1 MIVPAWYFRDWNNNK
16 AVLRLSLCSGNFY
29 GSEIRHVWDFSGV
42 KFWSR
47 DFGGV
52 CLKPLGFF
60 LVLIFVPVRSSLS
73 LEIRGIPPG
82 TPSWLVSSI
91 GRVLHRPWSQ
101 RSRVWI
107 LYELEFS
114 FKTSVLCSCK
124 SCVIVSKLTIGTVGI
139 FLWFVCSNLGDYLP
153 PVLSA
158 GGHGGLNLPYMD
170 FNCDMHHLQSW
181 DPFVSTTDWNLW
193 AGYETFFAALD
204 IWNRC
209 SLWIKCF
216 WE

>member
-1 MIVPAWYFRDWNNNK
+1 MVRKFGMHGIFRG
-16 AVLRLSLCSGNFY
+16 LNFDP
-29 GSEIRHVWDFSGV
+29 GILGGFVWTPWDFFGFDFCPCSIIPILYHLKSGV
-42 KFWSR
+42 S
-47 DFGGV
+47 
-52 CLKPLGFF
+52 P
-60 LVLIFVPVRSSLS
+60 
-73 LEIRGIPPG
+73 PPG

-107 LYELEFS
+107 LHELEFS